1 MKKKMATK
9 ETAKKKVAKKVTKKK
24 GLKKKMA
31 LRGRTGSESKILG
44 IAKKVLKTEAEAVYA
59 LIEKLNT
66 NFEKAVD
73 IIYSSKGRVVITG
86 MGKSGLVGRKIA
98 ATMASTGTPAF
109 FLHPAEASHG
119 DLGMVTS
126 DDVIIAISN
135 SGETEEILGLIPF
148 LKRFNVHI
156 ISIAGNPD
164 STLSRVADVTLD
176 VSVKEE
182 ACPFG
187 VVPTASTTA
196 MMAMGDA
203 IAVALLLKREFK
215 EEDFAFFHPRGSI
228 GKKLF
233 IKVKDLM
240 HKGDEIPKVL
250 LETPISETMME
261 MSSKRLG
268 HTIVLDN
275 EGRIAGVVTDGDLRR
290 GLEKWDKRLFELT
303 AREVMTKNP
312 KTISEEELAAK
323 ALSIME
329 SYSITALVV
338 HDDEGR
344 PIGIIHLHDIL
355 RQGIV

>member
-1 MKKKMATK
+1 MMKKKTDS
-9 ETAKKKVAKKVTKKK
+9 TDN
-24 GLKKKMA
+24 A
-31 LRGRTGSESKILG
+31 LD
-44 IAKKVLKTEAEAVYA
+44 IAKKVLKIEAEAVYA
-59 LIEKLNT
+59 LIEKLNS
-66 NFEKAVD
+66 NFEKAVE
-73 IIYSSKGRVVITG
+73 IIYKSKGRVVVTG
-86 MGKSGLVGRKIA
+86 MGKSGLVGKKLA

-135 SGETEEILGLIPF
+135 SGETEEVLGLIPF
-148 LKRFNVHI
+148 LKRSNVHI

-182 ACPFG
+182 ACPIG

-196 MMAMGDA
+196 ALAMGDA
-203 IAVALLLKREFK
+203 LAVALLLKRGFK
-215 EEDFAFFHPRGSI
+215 EEDFAFFHPRGSL

-240 HKGDEIPKVL
+240 HIGASLPVVPLDTHMSKALI
-250 LETPISETMME
+250 E

-268 HTIVLDN
+268 LTVVLDN
-275 EGRIAGVVTDGDLRR
+275 KGRIAGIVTDGDVRR
-290 GLEKWDKRLFELT
+290 GLEKWGGRLFELT
-303 AREVMTKNP
+303 AGEVMTRNP

-329 SYSITALVV
+329 NLSITALVV
-338 HDDEGR
+338 PDTDGK
-344 PIGIIHLHDIL
+344 PSGIIHLHDIL